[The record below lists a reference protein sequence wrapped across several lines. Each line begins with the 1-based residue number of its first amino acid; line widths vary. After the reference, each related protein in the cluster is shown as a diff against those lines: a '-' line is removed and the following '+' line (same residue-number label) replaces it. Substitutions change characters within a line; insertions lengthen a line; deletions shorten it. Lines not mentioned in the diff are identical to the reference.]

1 MHPIVGAIAPW
12 RSANHARVAS
22 SLQLMARPV
31 YAIYDMWVSAWG
43 SADEIGS
50 DMKFRHG
57 SESEKTIRHYFSFTP
72 LLLALILS
80 ACGGGASESSSGPS
94 PTDSAGAP
102 STGPIALSVTL
113 DGAGTVTGVPGTI
126 ECTDTGGVCSNTYAS
141 GATVLL
147 TAAPAAD
154 YEFVGWS
161 GAGSG
166 CTTDT
171 ACSTTLI
178 ASQNV
183 KANFRRKSYALTV
196 ALNGSGSVVSA
207 PAGIDCGSDCAE
219 TYAGGT
225 AVTLTAAAASG
236 YVFSGWTGSDISCP
250 GTGACAVTMNKAHDI
265 GATFSPVT
273 TTNYVL
279 QVNRTGSGTVTSAP
293 AGVDCGSD
301 CSQSY
306 ASGTSVTLTA
316 TPAAGYTFSG
326 WNGGGCSGT
335 GACTVAMTMA
345 RSTTATFTA
354 VTYTLSVSRTGSGSV
369 TSTPAGI
376 ACGSDCSEA
385 YASGTSVTLTA
396 TPASGYTFGGWGGAC
411 AGTSSCAVSMTSAR
425 NVTATFNAVANY
437 TLAVTRSG
445 SGTVISAPAGISCG
459 TDCTEDYASGTS
471 VTLSATAASGYMFA
485 GWGGAC
491 AGTSSSCTV
500 SMSAARSVS
509 ASFTATGPIVY
520 QVSWDPVADARVT
533 GYKLYYSTSPLTV
546 TSAPITIINVGNVT
560 SYSLNAT
567 NAGIPIGSTLYVA
580 VTSVGDGLESE
591 YSETV
596 STVVQ

>member
-1 MHPIVGAIAPW
+1 MHPIVGAIAPS
-12 RSANHARVAS
+12 RSVNHVRVAS
-22 SLQLMARPV
+22 SLQFMARLV

-43 SADEIGS
+43 SADEFGS

-72 LLLALILS
+72 LLLALVLS

-94 PTDSAGAP
+94 PTDPAGAP

-161 GAGSG
+161 GTGSS
-166 CTTDT
+166 CSTET

-178 ASQNV
+178 ASQSV
-183 KANFRRKSYALTV
+183 KANFRRKSHALTV

-207 PAGIDCGSDCAE
+207 PAGINCGSDCAE

-236 YVFSGWTGSDISCP
+236 YVFSGWTGSDVSCP
-250 GTGACAVTMNKAHDI
+250 GTGACTVTMNKAHDI
-265 GATFSPVT
+265 GATFSPVA

-293 AGVDCGSD
+293 AGINCGSD

-354 VTYTLSVSRTGSGSV
+354 VNYTLTVSRTGSGSV
-369 TSTPAGI
+369 TSAPAGI

-385 YASGTSVTLTA
+385 YASGTSVSLSA
-396 TPASGYTFGGWGGAC
+396 VAASGYTFGGWGGAC
-411 AGTSSCAVSMTSAR
+411 SGTGGCTVSMTSAR
-425 NVTATFNAVANY
+425 SVTATFNAVANY
-437 TLAVTRSG
+437 TLTVSRTG
-445 SGTVISAPAGISCG
+445 SGTVTSAPAGINCG
-459 TDCTEDYASGTS
+459 SDCSQSYTSGTA
-471 VTLSATAASGYMFA
+471 VTLSATAGSGYVFG
-485 GWGGAC
+485 GWSGAC

-500 SMSAARSVS
+500 SMTVARSVA
-509 ASFTATGPIVY
+509 ASFTANGPIVY
-520 QVSWDPVADARVT
+520 RISWDPVIDDRVT
-533 GYKLYYSTSPLTV
+533 GYRVYYSTSPLTG
-546 TSAPITIINVGNVT
+546 APAPQTIDVGDVT
-560 SYSLNAT
+560 SYSFDAT
-567 NAGIPIGSTLYVA
+567 AANIPIGSTLYVA